1 MEEERYFKV
10 SERDLKYFIDCRAR
24 LEALEAGGVDNWSGY
39 CDSCEKYLHDMK
51 LQYGMDL
58 ENYLFFCDIVEHEI
72 KKFKEVDENE

>member
-1 MEEERYFKV
+1 MEEEKYFKV

-39 CDSCEKYLHDMK
+39 CYSCEKYLHDMK

-58 ENYLFFCDIVEHEI
+58 EDYLFFCDIVEHEI
-72 KKFKEVDENE
+72 KKFKEVYKNE